1 MNLADKII
9 SLRKQKGW
17 SQEELAAQMDVSRQ
31 SVSKWESGA
40 SVPDIDKILLLSKIF
55 GITTDYL
62 LKDDGEVEQEIRTEI
77 SGEKETPK
85 RFVSKEEAKAF
96 LELQKQSAKK
106 IAFGVW
112 LCIMSPVTL
121 LVLLGF
127 SQKPYQYLGEKM
139 AVLGGLSALFVIV
152 TIAVALFVITGLSM
166 SKYEYLQKEEILL
179 DREMEKEVVDESEA
193 FLPIFARNIAI
204 GVGLCIISV
213 IPVVLF
219 GVLEKEA
226 MTVMAVGL
234 LLFLV
239 ACAVF
244 LFVRSG
250 IRKSAYDQLLQREG
264 FTVERK
270 QTNNEMESWAGVYW
284 MVVTAAYLV
293 ISFVW
298 NSWRISWLIWPIAG
312 MLYGAITLIVEQ
324 RLKKKL

>member
-1 MNLADKII
+1 
-9 SLRKQKGW
+9 
-17 SQEELAAQMDVSRQ
+17 
-31 SVSKWESGA
+31 
-40 SVPDIDKILLLSKIF
+40 
-55 GITTDYL
+55 
-62 LKDDGEVEQEIRTEI
+62 
-77 SGEKETPK
+77 
-85 RFVSKEEAKAF
+85 
-96 LELQKQSAKK
+96 
-106 IAFGVW
+106 
-112 LCIMSPVTL
+112 
-121 LVLLGF
+121 
-127 SQKPYQYLGEKM
+127 
-139 AVLGGLSALFVIV
+139 
-152 TIAVALFVITGLSM
+152 
-166 SKYEYLQKEEILL
+166 
-179 DREMEKEVVDESEA
+179 
-193 FLPIFARNIAI
+193 
-204 GVGLCIISV
+204 
-213 IPVVLF
+213 
-219 GVLEKEA
+219 
-226 MTVMAVGL
+226 MAVGL